1 MKQRNRSVC
10 SLIKRSIKRI
20 SKGRI
25 FKGFP
30 PGNEQKIREWEIPT
44 VQVNPGHNTLTW
56 QPGYRLESG
65 EFTIERELGCGG
77 FGITYLA
84 QDRTGS
90 RFVIKTIINQV
101 QSQSREQWA
110 EFWENLANEAVKLAQ
125 CGGRNPHIVKLYK
138 VIRERE
144 LPCIIMEYIE
154 GETLSSIVE
163 RGVLDEQQALEYIA
177 QIGTA
182 LTEIHRQG
190 LLHRDVKPKN
200 IMVRQDGSGAVLI
213 DFGIARKF
221 VSGVT
226 QTYLPAVTPGFAP
239 IEQYQ
244 WRSIQDT
251 YTDVYALAAT
261 LYFALTGQRP
271 VTADQRLNGIPLTPA
286 NQINSNIS
294 EGVNLAIIQ
303 GMNLKGRERPRSI
316 QLFLEELIAK
326 PGEIAT
332 VVLEN
337 RPLSN
342 NSPDAEYPE
351 GPLAIDSP
359 YYIERPE
366 VDRLFYQEILKP
378 GAVIRI
384 KAARLMGKTS
394 LINRILDV
402 STKRLQS
409 RTVQLNLLEANE
421 EILSSPNRFLQ
432 WICARVARELKL
444 AHQLNERWD
453 DDIYSPTSN
462 CTYYFEEYLLPQ
474 INSPLVLSLDDVER
488 IFPYQKIAPDFF
500 GMLRVWHDKASINQ
514 TWKQLR
520 LVIAHSTEVYVKLKL
535 TQSPFNVGI
544 GKELPDFTTAQV
556 MDLASRYQLNW
567 DESKVETLMKE
578 VGGHPHLVRLAIY
591 NIARGEITMK
601 TLLSKLLSKSISD
614 EGIYSDHLRRFL
626 WSLQQDSKL
635 IDAYRQVVTAASG
648 VQLNPSEKLW
658 LSRMGLIRVNPA
670 GLALPR
676 CNLYRQYFSKVL
688 NSEQ

>member
-1 MKQRNRSVC
+1 MVNQ
-10 SLIKRSIKRI
+10 
-20 SKGRI
+20 
-25 FKGFP
+25 
-30 PGNEQKIREWEIPT
+30 GN
-44 VQVNPGHNTLTW
+44 NTLTW

-65 EFTIERELGCGG
+65 EFTIERELGRGG

-84 QDRTGS
+84 QDRNGS
-90 RFVIKTIINQV
+90 RFVIKTIINKAE
-101 QSQSREQWA
+101 SQSTEQWA
-110 EFWENLANEAVKLAQ
+110 EFWENFANEAVKLAT

-138 VIRERE
+138 VIKERE
-144 LPCIIMEYIE
+144 LPCIVMEYIE
-154 GETLSSIVE
+154 GETLSTIVE
-163 RGVLDEQQALEYIA
+163 RGVLKEKQALEYIT

-182 LTEIHRQG
+182 LTEIHCQG
-190 LLHRDVKPKN
+190 LLHRDVKPLN
-200 IMVRQDGSGAVLI
+200 IMVRSDGSGAVLI

-221 VSGVT
+221 ASGVT
-226 QTYLPAVTPGFAP
+226 KTYLPAVTQGFAP
-239 IEQYQ
+239 IEQYE

-261 LYFALTGQRP
+261 LYFALTGIKP
-271 VTADQRLNGIPLTPA
+271 VTADMRCNGIPLTPP
-286 NQINSNIS
+286 NQININIS
-294 EGVNLAIIQ
+294 ERVNQAIIR
-303 GMNLKGRERPRSI
+303 GLNLKGKERPHSV
-316 QLFLEELIAK
+316 QLFIEELTGK
-326 PGEIAT
+326 SGEIAT

-366 VDRLFYQEILKP
+366 VDRLFDREILKP

-444 AHQLNERWD
+444 AHQLNELWD
-453 DDIYSPTSN
+453 NEMYSPTSN

-474 INSPLVLSLDDVER
+474 INCPLVLSLDDVER

-544 GKELPDFTTAQV
+544 GKELPDFNATQV
-556 MDLASRYQLNW
+556 MDLASRYQLYWN
-567 DESKVETLMKE
+567 DSQVAELMRE
-578 VGGHPHLVRLAIY
+578 VGGHPHLLRLAIY
-591 NIARGEITMK
+591 HIARGDMTTN
-601 TLLSKLLSKSISD
+601 TLLSKSSSDD
-614 EGIYSDHLRRFL
+614 EGIYGNHLRRFL

-635 IDAYRQVVTAASG
+635 IDAYRQVVTASSG
-648 VQLNPSEKLW
+648 VKLNPSDKLW

-676 CNLYRQYFSKVL
+676 CNLYRQYFSTAL
-688 NSEQ
+688 RSQ